1 MDGWARTPPFPGA
14 PKRGA
19 GRWAFLPD
27 GHRPV
32 PLSGEGGGGVVA
44 SRPRAAEWG
53 CSPPSGRAATES
65 SKWEKS
71 HLVKKAAR
79 TERGGPGLH
88 PPGLRRRCLSP
99 SRQPP
104 PFGFTR
110 GGGGGGPAPNG
121 PTGRSA
127 GRTGSPEVRAFAP
140 PAPPRPPPAAPFLHV
155 GLLRVAGR
163 ATGRR
168 ARRGG
173 GVGQRPRPRGRG
185 RWGTHSGGLSH
196 SGMNLQERHTRLRW
210 NSIDVF
216 SHTSNPLESIQVSLL
231 S

>member
-1 MDGWARTPPFPGA
+1 MDGRGLPLSQGRRSGA
-14 PKRGA
+14 PGGGRSCPMATAPCPCQERGA
-19 GRWAFLPD
+19 
-27 GHRPV
+27 
-32 PLSGEGGGGVVA
+32 EGWW
-44 SRPRAAEWG
+44 RAALG
-53 CSPPSGRAATES
+53 PPSGGAPPPSGRAATES